1 MLKVLHAFFIFL
13 CLAQVAQAQQ
23 EIPLVFQGCET
34 SENPEGCSLL
44 KLAQIISREVPVGE
58 LPYDLKENEEL
69 MLSIVLIFQP
79 NGHVRLDRAV
89 IFNADKQTYKEFE
102 LVLKKI
108 PLTISAVE
116 NGDNDRLIGFKSYM
130 IFQNRE
136 NRLTIKK
143 ISKEW
148 PENKKPPSKPP
159 IFKGCKEKWSNERI
173 NKCYKSKF
181 TDYFTSNFEMKN
193 LDSSF
198 FLEGEIIKVMAEVYF
213 KNDGTIAVREFDTP
227 HPSLYEEFKRVALN
241 YKGYIKPGHIGL
253 KPVGTIIKIPLN
265 VEYKK

>member
-1 MLKVLHAFFIFL
+1 LLRLSRKSLWFFKVAK
-13 CLAQVAQAQQ
+13 
-23 EIPLVFQGCET
+23 T

-159 IFKGCKEKWSNERI
+159 IF
-173 NKCYKSKF
+173 
-181 TDYFTSNFEMKN
+181 
-193 LDSSF
+193 
-198 FLEGEIIKVMAEVYF
+198 
-213 KNDGTIAVREFDTP
+213 
-227 HPSLYEEFKRVALN
+227 
-241 YKGYIKPGHIGL
+241 
-253 KPVGTIIKIPLN
+253 
-265 VEYKK
+265 